1 MNKINLPDGAWAVLR
16 DPEDVTE
23 RQRRPLVRL
32 QRRTIMKAA
41 PQLANLNLEKMSPA
55 EALATIAPALSDE
68 DFDAL
73 EDIDDLVIVTLVD
86 SWSFDQ
92 PVSVDGAIDIPSKAR
107 RALLEEARPLLS
119 RLLGETSDEDVLNP
133 ESPTAPANGSDRP

>member
-1 MNKINLPDGAWAVLR
+1 MNKISLPNGAWAVLR
-16 DPEDVTE
+16 DPEDITE

-32 QRRTIMKAA
+32 QRRTLMKAA
-41 PQLANLNLEKMSPA
+41 TQLAGVDLQNMTER
-55 EALATIAPALSDE
+55 EALQKIAPALSDE

-86 SWSFDQ
+86 SWSFEQ
-92 PVSVDGAIDIPSKAR
+92 PVSVDGSLDLPSKTR
-107 RALLEEARPLLS
+107 SALIEEIRPLLS

-133 ESPTAPANGSDRP
+133 ESPTVPANGSDRP

>member
-1 MNKINLPDGAWAVLR
+1 MNKISLPDGAWAVLR

-23 RQRRPLVRL
+23 RQRRPLIRL

-41 PQLANLNLEKMSPA
+41 GQLAGLDLEKMTPGQ
-55 EALATIAPALSDE
+55 ALEKLAPALSDE

-86 SWSFDQ
+86 SWSFDL
-92 PVSVDGAIDIPSKAR
+92 PVSVDGALDMPSKAR
-107 RALLEEARPLLS
+107 AKLLEECRPLLS

-133 ESPTAPANGSDRP
+133 ESPTVPANGSDRP